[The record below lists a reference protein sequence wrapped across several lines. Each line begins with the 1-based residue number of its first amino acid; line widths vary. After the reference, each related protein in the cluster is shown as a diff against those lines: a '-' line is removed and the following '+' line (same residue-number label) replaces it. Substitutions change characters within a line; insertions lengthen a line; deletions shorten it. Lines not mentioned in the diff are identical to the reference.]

1 MSAQH
6 TRTRRATATLGVISL
21 FALAGCAAG
30 GESPAADDGFAP
42 DDEELVFVDGV
53 LQPLSD
59 GFPSSPLRLVVVDEA
74 GSNDGIYA
82 RNMAEAARDISPVD
96 IIVEDRPEFG
106 TTYGAWEAID
116 WAAQQRGGDEGY
128 YSVLVTIPGATI
140 DLISTPVG
148 VDLGVGIEDM
158 NTTLLSESVPYV
170 FVTRSGAPWGTDFA
184 AMLEYSKTN
193 EVKYISRGPGSGPD
207 LAMQYYVNIAGGSLN
222 TSIGG
227 AHSEILTAVGAGVGD
242 IAVTLPGAA
251 SPFVQD
257 GTVELMTC
265 SGSENPCAANW
276 GTEVPNAATFLGI
289 DGDTWGTNRGFAPPA
304 GIPESHHR
312 WLEALMLEAVDTDF
326 FIEARTSI
334 PGTGMVKILREESF
348 EVART
353 AYSLAFDLLE
363 ELGQVSPGVERLE

>member
-1 MSAQH
+1 MKTQHSRRVRAAIGLGIASAVV
-6 TRTRRATATLGVISL
+6 LG
-21 FALAGCAAG
+21 GCAG
-30 GESPAADDGFAP
+30 GGAPATDDGFAP

-59 GFPSSPLRLVVVDEA
+59 GFPSSQLRFIVVDEA

-82 RNMAEAARDISPVD
+82 RNLAEAAKPFSPVD
-96 IIVEDRPEFG
+96 IAVEDRPEFG
-106 TTYGAWEAID
+106 STYGAWEAID
-116 WAAQQRGGDEGY
+116 WASQQRGGDEGY
-128 YSVLVTIPGATI
+128 YSVVVTIPGATI
-140 DLISTPVG
+140 DLIATPVG

-158 NTTLLSESVPYV
+158 NTTLLTESVPYV
-170 FVTRSGAPWGTDFA
+170 FVTRKDAPWGTDFA

-207 LAMQYYVNIAGGSLN
+207 LSMQYYANIAGATFN
-222 TSIGG
+222 TSVGG
-227 AHSEILTAVGAGVGD
+227 SHDEILTAIGAGVGD

-257 GTVELMTC
+257 GTVEFMTC

-276 GTEVPNAATFLGI
+276 GTDVPNAATFLGI
-289 DGDTWGTNRGFAPPA
+289 DGDTWGTNRGMAPPA

-312 WLEALMLEAVDTDF
+312 WLEALMLAAVDTDS
-326 FIEARTSI
+326 FIEARSSI
-334 PGTGMVKILREESF
+334 PGTGLVKIRREESF

-353 AYSLAFDLLE
+353 AYTLAFDLLE
-363 ELGQVSPGVERLE
+363 ELGQVSPGVERLD